1 MSETTESPDPEDT
14 PSDEPTSSEPTE
26 KGDDGSA
33 VMLLGSGELSR
44 ELALAFQRL
53 GQTVVAVDR
62 YADAPAHG
70 VADRAAVVRMND
82 AEALTATIERA
93 NPRVVVAESGVIAV
107 DALVAA
113 AERGLEVFPT
123 PRSVRMTM
131 DREGMRRLAADE
143 LGLPTVPF
151 WFAGSVEELTA
162 VAEHAGFPLVVK
174 PVAGVPGEG
183 ESVLLRIDDVEAAWQ
198 RAVAAGLVPNNRVLA
213 ETVVEV
219 DYEITL
225 ITVRTTG
232 PTGPALHFCEPI
244 GHREGDDDV
253 LEAWQPQQ
261 MSATAL
267 DAAKSIA
274 ARIVNALGGRGVFGV
289 ELLVRGDE
297 VYFADVRTRPHDSGL
312 VTLRSQRLSE
322 FELHARAI
330 LGLQVDTIMIS
341 PGAVEVA
348 YAGAESAQG
357 EIAAANANAIL
368 ADALAVAESDV
379 RLFNRPDDTDARR
392 RLGVAL
398 ATAPDVTTAR
408 DRVRRVTGVLRK
420 LW

>member
-14 PSDEPTSSEPTE
+14 PSDEQTTSEPTE
-26 KGDDGSA
+26 KGDDRSA

-162 VAEHAGFPLVVK
+162 VAEHA
-174 PVAGVPGEG
+174 A
-183 ESVLLRIDDVEAAWQ
+183 SRW
-198 RAVAAGLVPNNRVLA
+198 
-213 ETVVEV
+213 
-219 DYEITL
+219 
-225 ITVRTTG
+225 
-232 PTGPALHFCEPI
+232 
-244 GHREGDDDV
+244 
-253 LEAWQPQQ
+253 W
-261 MSATAL
+261 
-267 DAAKSIA
+267 
-274 ARIVNALGGRGVFGV
+274 
-289 ELLVRGDE
+289 
-297 VYFADVRTRPHDSGL
+297 
-312 VTLRSQRLSE
+312 
-322 FELHARAI
+322 
-330 LGLQVDTIMIS
+330 
-341 PGAVEVA
+341 
-348 YAGAESAQG
+348 
-357 EIAAANANAIL
+357 
-368 ADALAVAESDV
+368 
-379 RLFNRPDDTDARR
+379 
-392 RLGVAL
+392 
-398 ATAPDVTTAR
+398 
-408 DRVRRVTGVLRK
+408 
-420 LW
+420 

>member
-1 MSETTESPDPEDT
+1 MSETTESPEPEDAPDEEPT
-14 PSDEPTSSEPTE
+14 DSEPIAQRDEP
-26 KGDDGSA
+26 KA

-44 ELALAFQRL
+44 ELTLAFQRL
-53 GQTVVAVDR
+53 GREVVAVDR
-62 YADAPAHG
+62 YANAPAHG
-70 VADRAAVVRMND
+70 VADRAAVVKMND
-82 AEALTATIERA
+82 AEALTAIIDRA
-93 NPRVVVAESGVIAV
+93 NPLYVVAESGVIAV

-123 PRSVRMTM
+123 PRSVRMTQ

-143 LGLPTVPF
+143 LGLPTAPF
-151 WFAGSVEELTA
+151 WFAGSVEELSA

-174 PVAGVPGEG
+174 PIAGVQGG
-183 ESVLLRIDDVEAAWQ
+183 GQSVLLRVDDVEAAWH
-198 RAVAAGLVPNNRVLA
+198 RAVSAGRVPHNRVLA

-219 DYEITL
+219 DFEITL

-244 GHREGDDDV
+244 GHRSDGDV
-253 LEAWQPQQ
+253 LEAWQPQPL
-261 MSATAL
+261 SAPAL

-297 VYFADVRTRPHDSGL
+297 VYFSDVRMRPHDSGL

-330 LGLQVDTIMIS
+330 LGLHVDTIMIS
-341 PGAVEVA
+341 PGAAEVT
-348 YAGAESAQG
+348 YAGGESAPVD
-357 EIAAANANAIL
+357 IAPENVNAVL
-368 ADALAVAESDV
+368 GDALAVAESDA
-379 RLFNRPDDTDARR
+379 RLFNRPDETEPRR
-392 RLGVAL
+392 RLGLAL